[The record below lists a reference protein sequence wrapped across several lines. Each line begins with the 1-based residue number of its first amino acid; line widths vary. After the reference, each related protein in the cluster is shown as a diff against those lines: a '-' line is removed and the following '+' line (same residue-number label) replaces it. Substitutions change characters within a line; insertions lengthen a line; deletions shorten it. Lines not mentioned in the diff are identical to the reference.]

1 MENDMKQNCD
11 PLEKTLE
18 MPAEVIQA
26 EIEVARRRAL
36 VAAGLVKPINEFQE
50 GGMLRRQAD

>member
-1 MENDMKQNCD
+1 MKQNCD